1 LAPMAVMSLY
11 REKETDSEMY
21 SSKPQGWVKHADF
34 IVLDILCLHAAFV
47 LAYISRHG
55 LENPYADGLYLNV
68 AMAYTAADFMVLIM
82 NSTMKNVLKR
92 GFYKEILQTG
102 KHVFLV
108 TLVISAFLFSV
119 QRAEEYSRITF
130 YLTAVY
136 YAVISYLIRVVWKE
150 VLHNSKKSLLSSAV
164 YIVTVSGRAEDVVRK
179 FRQHSMGAY
188 KIQGLCLLDQD
199 KTGETVSGIPVT
211 ASKETLVDYLC
222 DKWVDE
228 VFFSLPVN
236 ATYPA
241 ELINTITEMGI
252 VVHVQVEQMYVE
264 EWQHQT
270 VEKFAGTTVR
280 TLSMTMATPQ
290 ELFWKRALDI
300 LGGIVGCIITL
311 LLTVVLGPVIYI
323 KSPGP
328 IFFKQTRVGKNGKL
342 FKMYKFRSMYLDA
355 EERKAELMAQNRVQG
370 GLMFKLDYD
379 PRIIG
384 CEKRPDGTI
393 KKGIGNF
400 IRDYSLDEFPQFFNV
415 LKGDLSL
422 CGTRPPTVDEWDQY
436 ELHHRARLAI
446 KPGITGMWQVSGR
459 SNITDFEEVV
469 ELDKKYIREW
479 SMGLDF
485 RILLKTVLVVLGK
498 DGSM

>member
-1 LAPMAVMSLY
+1 
-11 REKETDSEMY
+11 MY

-34 IVLDILCLHAAFV
+34 IALDILCLHVAFV
-47 LAYISRHG
+47 LAYITRHG
-55 LENPYADGLYLNV
+55 FRNPYEDELYRNMVLV
-68 AMAYTAADFMVLIM
+68 YTAVDFMVLTM

-92 GFYKEILQTG
+92 GFYKEIIRTG

-108 TLVISAFLFSV
+108 ALVISAFLFSV

-136 YAVISYLIRVVWKE
+136 YALLSYLIRVVWKKI
-150 VLHNSKKSLLSSAV
+150 LLKTKKNSLDSAV
-164 YIVTVSGRAEDVVRK
+164 FIVTVSNRAEDVIAK
-179 FRQHSMGAY
+179 FTQHSMGAY

-199 KTGETVSGIPVT
+199 KRGEALSGIPVT
-211 ASKETLVDYLC
+211 ASKDDLVDYLC

-236 ATYPA
+236 APYPV

-300 LGGIVGCIITL
+300 LGGIAGCMITL
-311 LLTVVLGPVIYI
+311 LLMLVIGPMIYI

-328 IFFKQTRVGKNGKL
+328 IFFAQTRVGKNGKK

-355 EERKAELMAQNRVQG
+355 EARKAELMAQNRVQG
-370 GLMFKLDYD
+370 GLMFKLEFD

-384 CEKRPDGTI
+384 CERKPDGTI

-422 CGTRPPTVDEWDQY
+422 CGTRPPTVDEWEKY

-446 KPGITGMWQVSGR
+446 KPGITGLWQTSGR

-479 SMGLDF
+479 SMGLDL

-498 DGSM
+498 EGSM

>member
-1 LAPMAVMSLY
+1 
-11 REKETDSEMY
+11 MY
-21 SSKPQGWVKHADF
+21 SSKPQGWAKHADF
-34 IVLDILCLHAAFV
+34 IVLDILCLHVAFV
-47 LAYISRHG
+47 LAYITRHG
-55 LENPYADGLYLNV
+55 FRNPYAEDLYRNM
-68 AMAYTAADFMVLIM
+68 AFAYTAVDFMVLIM

-92 GFYKEILQTG
+92 GFYKEILKTC
-102 KHVFLV
+102 KHVILIA
-108 TLVISAFLFSV
+108 LVISAFLFSV
-119 QRAEEYSRITF
+119 QRGKEYSRITF
-130 YLTAVY
+130 YLTAGY
-136 YAVISYLIRVVWKE
+136 YALISYMVRLLWKRF
-150 VLHNSKKSLLSSAV
+150 LRKKKRNSLRTAV
-164 YIVTVSGRAEDVVRK
+164 YIVTVSSRAEEVIDNFDRNN
-179 FRQHSMGAY
+179 MGTY
-188 KIQGLCLLDQD
+188 QIQGLCLLDQD
-199 KTGETVSGIPVT
+199 KRGEMVSCVSVT
-211 ASKETLVDYLC
+211 ASRESLVDYLC

-228 VFFSLPVN
+228 VFFSLPVS
-236 ATYPA
+236 APYPA

-252 VVHVQVEQMYVE
+252 VVHVQVEQMHVE
-264 EWQHQT
+264 EWQRQT

-290 ELFWKRALDI
+290 ELFWKRTLDI
-300 LGGIVGCIITL
+300 VGGILGSLATL
-311 LLTVVLGPVIYI
+311 VLTVVIGPLIYI

-328 IFFKQTRVGKNGKL
+328 IFFKQTRVGKNGKK
-342 FKMYKFRSMYLDA
+342 FKMYKFRSMYMDA
-355 EERKAELMAQNRVQG
+355 EARKAELMAQNRVGG
-370 GLMFKLDYD
+370 GLMFKVEYD

-400 IRDYSLDEFPQFFNV
+400 IRDWSIDEFPQFFNV

-422 CGTRPPTVDEWDQY
+422 VGTRPPTVDEWEQY

-446 KPGITGMWQVSGR
+446 KPGITGMWQTSGR

-479 SMGLDF
+479 SMGLDL

>member
-1 LAPMAVMSLY
+1 
-11 REKETDSEMY
+11 MY
-21 SSKPQGWVKHADF
+21 AKKTKSWIKHIDF
-34 IVLDILCLHAAFV
+34 ILLDVICLQLAFF

-55 LENPYADGLYLNV
+55 WTNPYLENEYLMLAITYAF
-68 AMAYTAADFMVLIM
+68 ADFFVLIAIH
-82 NSTMKNVLKR
+82 TMKNVLKR
-92 GFYKEILQTG
+92 GYYIELTKTLKQT
-102 KHVFLV
+102 FLM
-108 TLVISAFLFSV
+108 SATVMLFLFSTQSGEV
-119 QRAEEYSRITF
+119 FSRITVF
-130 YLTAVY
+130 LTGVY
-136 YAVISYLIRVVWKE
+136 HLMISYGVRVLWKKAL
-150 VLHNSKKSLLSSAV
+150 LHNMRKITGSAV
-164 YIVTVSGRAEDVVRK
+164 YFVTTYDRAEGVIGK
-179 FRQHSMGAY
+179 FRENDLHNCL
-188 KIQGLCLLDQD
+188 IQGVGILDVD
-199 KTGETVSGIPVT
+199 CTGQSISGVPVT
-211 ASKETLVDYLC
+211 ATQGNIRTYLR

-228 VFFSLPVN
+228 IFVSVSSDF
-236 ATYPA
+236 TYPR
-241 ELINTITEMGI
+241 ELISVLVEMGI
-252 VVHVQVEQMYVE
+252 VVHVEMEDQNIEQ
-264 EWQHQT
+264 WHHQT
-270 VEKFAGTTVR
+270 IEKVAGSTVR
-280 TLSMTMATPQ
+280 TISMTMATDW
-290 ELFWKRALDI
+290 ERFMKRAIDI
-300 LGGIVGCIITL
+300 LGGLVGCAVTVLLMLII
-311 LLTVVLGPVIYI
+311 GPLIYI

-355 EERKAELMAQNRVQG
+355 EARKAELMAQNRIGG

-384 CEKRPDGTI
+384 CQKLPDGTI

-400 IRDYSLDEFPQFFNV
+400 IRDYSIDEFPQFFNV

-422 CGTRPPTVDEWDQY
+422 VGTRPPTVDEWEKY

>member
-1 LAPMAVMSLY
+1 
-11 REKETDSEMY
+11 MY
-21 SSKPQGWVKHADF
+21 SSKPQGWAKHTDF
-34 IVLDILCLHAAFV
+34 IILDILCLHVAFV
-47 LAYISRHG
+47 LAYITRHG
-55 LENPYADGLYLNV
+55 FRNPYANDLYLNV
-68 AMAYTAADFMVLIM
+68 AIVYTITDVMVLIM

-92 GFYKEILQTG
+92 GAYRELLQTS

-108 TLVISAFLFSV
+108 AVVISVFLFSV
-119 QRAEEYSRITF
+119 QQAEAFSRITF
-130 YLTAVY
+130 YLTAGY
-136 YAVISYLIRVVWKE
+136 YGLLSYLVRLLWKRF
-150 VLHNSKKSLLSSAV
+150 LRKKKKNSLSAAV
-164 YIVTVSGRAEDVVRK
+164 YIVTMSPRAEEVIDNFDR
-179 FRQHSMGAY
+179 HNMGTY

-199 KTGETVSGIPVT
+199 KRGETVCGIPVT
-211 ASKETLVDYLC
+211 ASRETLVAYLC

-228 VFFSLPVN
+228 VFFSLPVS
-236 ATYPA
+236 APYPA

-264 EWQHQT
+264 EWQRQT

-290 ELFWKRALDI
+290 ELFWKRTLDI
-300 LGGIVGCIITL
+300 LGGILGCLITL
-311 LLTVVLGPVIYI
+311 VLTIVIGPLIYI

-328 IFFKQTRVGKNGKL
+328 IFFKQTRVGKNGKQ
-342 FKMYKFRSMYLDA
+342 FTMYKFRSMYLDA
-355 EERKAELMAQNRVQG
+355 EARKAELMAQNRVGG
-370 GLMFKLDYD
+370 GLMFKLEYD

-384 CEKRPDGTI
+384 CERKADGTI
-393 KKGIGNF
+393 KKGVGNF
-400 IRDYSLDEFPQFFNV
+400 IRDWSIDEFPQFFNV

-422 CGTRPPTVDEWDQY
+422 CGTRPPTVDEWEKY

-446 KPGITGMWQVSGR
+446 KPGITGLWQTSGR

-479 SMGLDF
+479 SLKLDL

>member
-1 LAPMAVMSLY
+1 
-11 REKETDSEMY
+11 MY
-21 SSKPQGWVKHADF
+21 SQKPQGWIKHADF
-34 IVLDILCLHAAFV
+34 ILLDIFCLHVAFV
-47 LAYISRHG
+47 LAYITRHG
-55 LENPYADGLYLNV
+55 LQSPYAKDLYLN
-68 AMAYTAADFMVLIM
+68 MAIVYTAVDFMVLVM

-102 KHVFLV
+102 KHAFFV
-108 TLVISAFLFSV
+108 TVIVSAFLFSV
-119 QRAEEYSRITF
+119 QRAEAYSRITF

-136 YAVISYLIRVVWKE
+136 YVLISYLVRLVWKKI
-150 VLHNSKKSLLSSAV
+150 LLKAKKNALYSAV
-164 YIVTVSGRAEDVVRK
+164 YIVTTESRAEEVVANFERNN
-179 FRQHSMGAY
+179 MGAY
-188 KIQGLCLLDQD
+188 RIQGICLLDQD
-199 KTGETVSGIPVT
+199 KTGQTVSDVPVT
-211 ASKETLVDYLC
+211 ASGESLADYLC
-222 DKWVDE
+222 GKWVDE
-228 VFFSLPVN
+228 VFFSLPVS
-236 ATYPA
+236 APYPA

-300 LGGIVGCIITL
+300 LGGIVGCIATVF
-311 LLTVVLGPVIYI
+311 LTVIIGPVIYI

-328 IFFKQTRVGKNGKL
+328 IFFTQTRVGKNGKQ
-342 FKMYKFRSMYLDA
+342 FKIYKFRSMYLDA
-355 EERKAELMAQNRVQG
+355 EAKKAELMAQNRVQG
-370 GLMFKLDYD
+370 GLMFKLEYD

-384 CEKRPDGTI
+384 CEKRPDGSI

-422 CGTRPPTVDEWDQY
+422 CGTRPPTVDEWEQY
-436 ELHHRARLAI
+436 ELHHRGRLAI
-446 KPGITGMWQVSGR
+446 KPGITGLWQVSGR

-479 SMGLDF
+479 SMGLDL